1 MNTSRIKLVAALDS
15 NARYVHD
22 ELKCDSLNQTEAQ
35 AFIDKYSENY
45 LVVIYDRGDAPANYN
60 PSWKGVRLNCITKIP
75 KEKWI
80 YQALVFGHSFDE
92 IDPSLTIEL
101 TPEQVAGVNDLG
113 GYYLRPGYYKDI
125 AGDELTSQYKMWHVH
140 CERPKWEAGKAE
152 LLSNY
157 NFISA
162 PPEEFPYIKPVF
174 DEDIEDSWRREI
186 AQEAGM
192 LHGVDAYNEVMGC

>member
-1 MNTSRIKLVAALDS
+1 MNTPRIKLVAALDS

-22 ELKCDSLNQTEAQ
+22 ELKCDSLNQAEAQ

-45 LVVIYDRGDAPANYN
+45 LVVVYDRGDAPADYN
-60 PSWKGVRLNCITKIP
+60 LNWNGVRQKCITKIP

-80 YQALVFGHSFDE
+80 YQALVFGHSFE
-92 IDPSLTIEL
+92 KIDPTLTIEF
-101 TPEQVAGVNDLG
+101 TEEQVNGVRDLG

-125 AGDELTSQYKMWHVH
+125 AGEELTNKYKMWHVF
-140 CERPKWEAGKAE
+140 CERPKWEAGKANID
-152 LLSNY
+152 NY
-157 NFISA
+157 SYISC
-162 PPEEFPYIKPVF
+162 PP
-174 DEDIEDSWRREI
+174 DETQHVKLVIDDDIEEAWRREI